1 MAWDYFAVI
10 QGAGGMLMIDP
21 LFQRVLVSECRS
33 RNIPVIF
40 DEVFTGFWRLGTEV
54 GIPCISF
61 SFVLLLFFLL
71 SMLLSFNIIEV
82 LNYLHFI
89 YFLESVLTVPPFTVC
104 SRTTWLSTWY
114 SLLCKADDW
123 RGYTLGCNIGLR
135 CSFWFFSWRIK
146 GDV

>member
-1 MAWDYFAVI
+1 
-10 QGAGGMLMIDP
+10 MIDP

-71 SMLLSFNIIEV
+71 YMLLSFNVIEV
-82 LNYLHFI
+82 LNYIHFF
-89 YFLESVLTVPPFTVC
+89 YFLEM
-104 SRTTWLSTWY
+104 
-114 SLLCKADDW
+114 SLLSLLLQSAAEL
-123 RGYTLGCNIGLR
+123 LGCLPDIACFAKLMTGGVIPLAATLASDAVFD
-135 CSFWFFSWRIK
+135 SFLGESKVMYSCGF
-146 GDV
+146 V